1 MFSFTQLAARTKKK
15 FLRSLSLSLQTVAL
29 SSTLVFSMA
38 SHAEVSVMVAID
50 PSAPREVLSGTYN
63 DITSTLSKSLGQ
75 PVRVT
80 RSANFADVLR
90 STRTGEYDIYIVP
103 GHVAASALTHGYALI
118 GSTNKEETFV
128 LVSNTKLA
136 SPADMK
142 TATLYLAQEDSI
154 YTYMAKGLLNEA
166 SISMTEV
173 KRIQYGTTS
182 GAGLVAIAMG
192 MADATVTRKA
202 EYEAWIK
209 TNPGKA
215 RVLVES
221 KAVPAGVTVLLK
233 PTMVEP
239 LREKLLQWT
248 SGPSPTQ
255 AGLGQLNRDAKK
267 TTYTYVGGLGHFTPL
282 QLTGVQRVTAEEA
295 AALIKTGAQMVDV
308 RSEKEYKAKH
318 IPGAVWAAYIEK
330 SAKETTFSAPMDDFS
345 ALSKLDNTKPAIFGC
360 NGAECWKSYKASK
373 VATEKGFKTVYWL
386 RGGLPEWEERGMPT
400 NAN

>member
-173 KRIQYGTTS
+173 KRIH
-182 GAGLVAIAMG
+182 
-192 MADATVTRKA
+192 MAPPLAL
-202 EYEAWIK
+202 AWW
-209 TNPGKA
+209 
-215 RVLVES
+215 
-221 KAVPAGVTVLLK
+221 
-233 PTMVEP
+233 P
-239 LREKLLQWT
+239 LRWAW
-248 SGPSPTQ
+248 PTP
-255 AGLGQLNRDAKK
+255 R
-267 TTYTYVGGLGHFTPL
+267 
-282 QLTGVQRVTAEEA
+282 
-295 AALIKTGAQMVDV
+295 
-308 RSEKEYKAKH
+308 
-318 IPGAVWAAYIEK
+318 
-330 SAKETTFSAPMDDFS
+330 
-345 ALSKLDNTKPAIFGC
+345 
-360 NGAECWKSYKASK
+360 
-373 VATEKGFKTVYWL
+373 
-386 RGGLPEWEERGMPT
+386 
-400 NAN
+400 